1 MGRDYRNWFLTY
13 HLPSSSYATLG
24 ELGDRFSQQLEESDL
39 VINYYHFQEEL
50 GKVGETPHL
59 QGVIQFETPK
69 TLKTLKKAFG
79 ETVHFEV
86 CRNFKNC
93 DEYCLKEG
101 LRSWTAGKAVHQGE
115 RTDINDAIREV
126 LNGVKT
132 YRDMIAER
140 PMFMAQYGRRIRD
153 MQSYIPHVGRSHYRE
168 YPITMREVDQVPEDA
183 FIYQGSWAGYDGQ
196 KKVLIFMDRNINLVA
211 LSLPKPYV
219 NVGYERVPFYGED
232 VYVYYP
238 ADTQGIPVWNY
249 VETKKKNS

>member
-13 HLPSSSYATLG
+13 HLDDSTGSLR
-24 ELGDRFSQQLEESDL
+24 ELGDRFKRQLETIDL
-39 VINYYHFQEEL
+39 VVNYYLFGEEV
-50 GKVGETPHL
+50 GKAGITPHL
-59 QGVIQFETPK
+59 QGVIQFEQRL
-69 TLKTLKKAFG
+69 TLVTLKKKFPK
-79 ETVHFEV
+79 EIHWEL
-86 CRNFKNC
+86 CRDLTDAIN
-93 DEYCLKEG
+93 YCSKEQ
-101 LRSWTAGKAVHQGE
+101 RFIWTDGQAVIQGE
-115 RTDINDAIREV
+115 RTDINDAIRQV

-196 KKVLIFMDRNINLVA
+196 KKVLIFMDSKINLVA